1 MSVYSGISKEEYHK
15 LQKSA
20 SDYMWKELDP
30 LVEEWDEAG
39 KLPTERLW
47 PEFKEHKFWSLIVPK
62 EYGGVGLNHEQ
73 YVWFE
78 KEWAKLSGGIRVI
91 LHVHGLGAEIIA
103 EFGTEKMKT
112 ELLPRI
118 AEGKASVAFALTE
131 RYTGTGRDIKAEARK
146 QGNKYILNG
155 EKHLITNAN
164 FAQYFDVVCRSPNGW
179 AQLLVPRNTSGFVIK
194 NMPETMGC
202 RGGYHGILEF
212 NNCEVP
218 VENIL
223 GVEGK
228 GIDDAVRALRVSRIY
243 IAANAV
249 GVCERCLEL
258 SLKRA
263 KERVTFGKPIADRQA
278 IQGYLA
284 EMASDTYSARVT
296 MVDAARKVDEKGE
309 PGVEADLC
317 KLVAVEAVK
326 RVTDTAML
334 VHGGLGYTREF
345 PISRLYR
352 DSRLNW
358 LEEGTPTIHKFE
370 AARHLLRNQ
379 FSGDSSYTF

>member
-1 MSVYSGISKEEYHK
+1 
-15 LQKSA
+15 
-20 SDYMWKELDP
+20 
-30 LVEEWDEAG
+30 
-39 KLPTERLW
+39 
-47 PEFKEHKFWSLIVPK
+47 
-62 EYGGVGLNHEQ
+62 
-73 YVWFE
+73 
-78 KEWAKLSGGIRVI
+78 
-91 LHVHGLGAEIIA
+91 
-103 EFGTEKMKT
+103 
-112 ELLPRI
+112 
-118 AEGKASVAFALTE
+118 
-131 RYTGTGRDIKAEARK
+131 
-146 QGNKYILNG
+146 
-155 EKHLITNAN
+155 
-164 FAQYFDVVCRSPNGW
+164 
-179 AQLLVPRNTSGFVIK
+179 
-194 NMPETMGC
+194 MPETMGC